1 VGLGLKRN
9 ILMVVIVALCMTLL
23 ITAGVMNSRSRKLK
37 QMEQAQHGELISA
50 GPNGAGQGGGSGAP
64 DQDPATAA
72 LKGKMAP
79 ALVLKDLDGKTVN
92 LKDYRG
98 KAVLVNFWATWCAPC
113 KIELPWIVK
122 FREQYAP
129 QGFEV
134 LGVAADDAPKAEIAK
149 SAKEFGLTYPVL
161 LEGISVA
168 DKWGGL
174 DSLPTS
180 FFIDRD
186 GKIEDVTVGLY
197 SRDELEANIKKLVG
211 TPAAGNAAMSMQGHS

>member
-1 VGLGLKRN
+1 LKRN
-9 ILMVVIVALCMTLL
+9 ILMIVIVALCITLL

-37 QMEQAQHGELISA
+37 QMEQAQHVELIPGGPGAA
-50 GPNGAGQGGGSGAP
+50 GNAQAGNSGAP
-64 DQDPATAA
+64 DMDAATAG

-79 ALVLKDLDGKTVN
+79 ELALKDLDGKTVN

-149 SAKEFGLTYPVL
+149 SAKEFGLPYPVL

-180 FFIDRD
+180 FFVGRD

-211 TPAAGNAAMSMQGHS
+211 TPAAGDAAMQGHS

>member
-1 VGLGLKRN
+1 M
-9 ILMVVIVALCMTLL
+9 ILIVALSITLL
-23 ITAGVMNSRSRKLK
+23 ITAGVMNSRNRKLK
-37 QMEQAQHGELISA
+37 QMEQAQHVELIPDKQAAPGSA
-50 GPNGAGQGGGSGAP
+50 QAGGSQQEEDA
-64 DQDPATAA
+64 ATA

-79 ALVLKDLDGKTVN
+79 GLELKDLDGKTVN

-122 FREQYAP
+122 LREQYAP

-149 SAKEFGLTYPVL
+149 AAKQYGLPYPVL
-161 LEGISVA
+161 VDGNSVA
-168 DKWGGL
+168 DQWGGL

-180 FFIDRD
+180 FFIGRD
-186 GKIEDVTVGLY
+186 GKIEDVTIGLY

-211 TPAAGNAAMSMQGHS
+211 TPAGGNAGGANGTSAQGHS